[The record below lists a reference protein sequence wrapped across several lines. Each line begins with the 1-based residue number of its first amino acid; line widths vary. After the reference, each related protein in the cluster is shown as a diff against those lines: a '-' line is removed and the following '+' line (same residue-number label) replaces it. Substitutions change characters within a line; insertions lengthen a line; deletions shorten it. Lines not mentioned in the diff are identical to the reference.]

1 MRDSRLDLGRYITN
15 PFNRRGDITKR
26 LDFDDLFTSKAATG
40 EYPFNPSRFESGD
53 LTKKPMSQKLTQN
66 PVLNFTPNTPFF
78 DDNEKEPKDETN
90 ESDEETEV

>member
-53 LTKKPMSQKLTQN
+53 LTKKAIDGLREIKSLRVMDSILYKY
-66 PVLNFTPNTPFF
+66 
-78 DDNEKEPKDETN
+78 
-90 ESDEETEV
+90 